1 MLGFAKKIL
10 GSSNDRKVKAFQAQ
24 AQKIN
29 ALEARFEAFS
39 DDELRMMT
47 QTFRDRIEAGE
58 SLDKLQN
65 EAFAVAREA
74 SSAFWVSVST
84 TCSWRRHDPARR
96 RHRRNADRRRQDPGR
111 RGPCLS

>member
-47 QTFRDRIEAGE
+47 QTFKDRIEAGE

-65 EAFAVAREA
+65 EAFAVVREA
-74 SSAFWVSVST
+74 SKRVLGQ
-84 TCSWRRHDPARR
+84 
-96 RHRRNADRRRQDPGR
+96 RQYDVHMTR
-111 RGPCLS
+111 VIILH